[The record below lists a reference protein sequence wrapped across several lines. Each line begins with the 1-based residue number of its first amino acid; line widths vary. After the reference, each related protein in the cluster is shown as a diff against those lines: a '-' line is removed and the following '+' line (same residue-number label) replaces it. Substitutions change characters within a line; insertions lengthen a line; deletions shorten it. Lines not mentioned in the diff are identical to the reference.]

1 MLGVGICPECEALSS
16 EAGRGKGW
24 SLHPVQHVL
33 CDMFVSPEAYFC
45 LRSASACAMK
55 GLGC

>member
-1 MLGVGICPECEALSS
+1 MLGAGICPECEAQSA

-24 SLHPVQHVL
+24 SLHHVQHVL
-33 CDMFVSPEAYFC
+33 CDMFVSPEACFY
-45 LRSASACAMK
+45 LSSACAMK